1 MSQQKD
7 HERGRRRIDYAE
19 AKRLAAQRKKPD
31 DPGFEWGGL
40 TLPSSAKNENFL
52 YLGGM
57 GSGKTVAMFAL
68 MEQMLRNQKTRAV
81 IHDFKMNIYPFLLKL
96 GIDKSRIKMMNP
108 YDLRSIGW
116 DIQKDMTDK
125 DVATD
130 IAYAFVP
137 PNPKAGSGKF
147 FDDAAREVVKAAFL
161 YFFYLSL
168 EREEKNEERGG
179 QGKEELPPIRWTLRD
194 VLNLLRAD
202 KEVMKAAFGQFD
214 ETRQVTEYLDRP
226 NNEVITTMLNHT
238 RQFESIAARWDGKE
252 LQSLKDLRDSEEGK
266 IVILGFDGE
275 RGETLQALNRLML
288 NRMIELVTTQTNP
301 HPPETWFFL
310 DEFGQIGRIPKFAS
324 RIATLREYNGCVV
337 VATQSIGQIQDDEK
351 GYGEKAASIITQE
364 LKNKWFGK
372 CSEENSEW
380 ASLAIGDA
388 EVYEE
393 SEGEQLQAGKLS
405 TSTQRGRKTKRL
417 VMPTELSSLHKASKE
432 GGSEAFHITELISE
446 AVYFHRL
453 LPKHLPQVVT
463 EPPIRDYQRD
473 ERRRAGDLR
482 PMTHEE
488 RERFRLTMEQVSEQ
502 EQSRENR
509 RDDDDD
515 DFIPT
520 VKRGR
525 R

>member
-68 MEQMLRNQKTRAV
+68 MEQMLRNPKTRAV

-488 RERFRLTMEQVSEQ
+488 RERFRLTMEQENEQ
-502 EQSRENR
+502 EQSRENW